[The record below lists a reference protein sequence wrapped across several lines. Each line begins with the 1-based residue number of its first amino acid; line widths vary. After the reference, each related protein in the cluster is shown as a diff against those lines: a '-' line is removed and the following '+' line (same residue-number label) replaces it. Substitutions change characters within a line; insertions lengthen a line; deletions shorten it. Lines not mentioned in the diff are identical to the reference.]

1 MPSKVVETQN
11 EKFSRL
17 QEFMENNRTK
27 PGALMQV
34 LQEAQSIFGYLP
46 LDVQKAVAFGLDIP
60 VAEVYGVVTFYSFF
74 SLEPKGENVVSI
86 CLGTACYVKGA
97 SAILEKVE
105 KLLGIKAGQCTPD
118 RKFSINACRCIG
130 ACGLAPVMTI
140 NDDVYGRLEVDEIPD
155 IIKKYREA

>member
-1 MPSKVVETQN
+1 MPSKVIETQD

-17 QEFMENNRTK
+17 QLFIDNNKTK

-34 LQEAQSIFGYLP
+34 LQEAQNIFGYLP
-46 LDVQKAVAFGLDIP
+46 LDVQKAVAFGLDVP

-74 SLEPKGENVVSI
+74 SLEPKGDNVVSV

-105 KLLGIKAGQCTPD
+105 KLLGIKAGQCTAD
-118 RKFSINACRCIG
+118 RRFSISACRCIG

-140 NDDVYGRLEVDEIPD
+140 NDDVYGRLEVDEIPE
-155 IIKKYREA
+155 ILKKYKEA